1 MCEWTFRK
9 GIIANQCHRR
19 RNYFQIEKAL
29 LPIDVTEDGIS
40 NLFIAV
46 QFSKELSLIDFT
58 EDEISALFNV
68 VQFSNAPSP
77 IDFTEEGINTSF
89 NSLQFEK
96 MPFSIDVTWPCI
108 ATFSIDTHTANDLG
122 PIEITEFEIAIS
134 VKYVHWPKELY
145 CYFSYFF
152 KRRSELYF
160 FKRWTAKEGK
170 RFNRFIWWRNCYLL
184 EWYACIK
191 WIWPNYSYWW

>member
-40 NLFIAV
+40 NLFNAV

-58 EDEISALFNV
+58 EDEISALFNE

-96 MPFSIDVTWPCI
+96 MPFFIDVTWPCI
-108 ATFSIDTHTANDLG
+108 ATFSIDSHTEKRFRSDWNHR
-122 PIEITEFEIAIS
+122 
-134 VKYVHWPKELY
+134 VWN
-145 CYFSYFF
+145 CYFSQIRALAQRTLLLFLLFF
-152 KRRSELYF
+152 Q
-160 FKRWTAKEGK
+160 AKKGTLFLQEM
-170 RFNRFIWWRNCYLL
+170 N
-184 EWYACIK
+184 
-191 WIWPNYSYWW
+191 S